1 MPATYTLPELPYP
14 LNALEPYISEKEM
27 DVHYNSHHKTYAV
40 KTTET
45 FASHPELEQKPIE
58 EYLANLDALPADIR
72 IKVRNFG
79 GGLANHDFYWHSL
92 TPHADTK
99 VPKELEEAISK
110 KWGSVTAF
118 LAEFKTSLLGIFGSG
133 WAWLVKKHDKSLEIV
148 TTPNQDRPSKEYVP
162 LLAIDV
168 WEHAYAYQ
176 TGPNRAAYIDNIY
189 HVIDWNMV
197 AKRFSE

>member
-1 MPATYTLPELPYP
+1 MAAIYNLPELPYK
-14 LNALEPYISEKEM
+14 LNALEPYITEREM
-27 DVHYNSHHKTYAV
+27 DVHYNSHHKTYAT

-45 FASHPELEQKPIE
+45 FALHPELPYKPIE
-58 EYLANLDALPADIR
+58 EYLANLDSLPADIR
-72 IKVRNFG
+72 MKVRNFG

-92 TPHADTK
+92 SPNVDMK
-99 VPKELEEAISK
+99 VPTGLEHAINA
-110 KWGSVTAF
+110 KWGSVANF
-118 LAEFKTSLLGIFGSG
+118 LAALKLSLLGVFGSG

-148 TTPNQDRPSKEYVP
+148 STPNQDRPSAEYVP

-189 HVIDWNMV
+189 HVIDWNTV
-197 AKRFSE
+197 AKRFEE